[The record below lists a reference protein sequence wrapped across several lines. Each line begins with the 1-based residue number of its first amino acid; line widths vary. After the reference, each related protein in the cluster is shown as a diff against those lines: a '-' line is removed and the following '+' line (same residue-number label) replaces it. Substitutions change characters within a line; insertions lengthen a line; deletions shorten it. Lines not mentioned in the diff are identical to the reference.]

1 MIRLPAALAMAGLDA
16 DMLLQVHD
24 ELIFEVPDD
33 QVETVLPIITSVM
46 EAAVDPVLKLAVPLV
61 AEAGVSDSWAG
72 AH

>member
-1 MIRLPAALAMAGLDA
+1 MGLDA

-33 QVETVLPIITSVM
+33 QIKATLPIITSVM
-46 EAAVDPVLKLAVPLV
+46 EAAADPVLKLAVPLV